1 MRLPMRNRLFP
12 GSRTVHDPRM
22 RIAIVTLEGFNEL
35 DSFIASAMINR
46 VKQPELK
53 ALMQAE
59 RAA

>member
-1 MRLPMRNRLFP
+1 M
-12 GSRTVHDPRM
+12 GAK

-53 ALMQAE
+53 ALIVDIKANPKKYLTV
-59 RAA
+59 RIF